1 MVCALI
7 NSNICHHSSPNVV
20 DLWDAA
26 QWFSKK
32 FWLLWWQ
39 VSLLIRIQTMLDCFW
54 FVFIPLTTSMSNKT
68 VFLVWEM
75 IKTMIKALLDV
86 LMQDVLMQDVLS
98 VLLLTTANWLVRLWH
113 YCQLW
118 WKVATS
124 GVSLIDFPM
133 SEEKSSCILRWRS
146 IYQLLL
152 KSISWLT
159 YWLLQLWC
167 ACTCTQSGNLWMCS
181 FKE

>member
-1 MVCALI
+1 ME
-7 NSNICHHSSPNVV
+7 
-20 DLWDAA
+20 LWDAA
-26 QWFSKK
+26 QWFSKQ

-39 VSLLIRIQTMLDCFW
+39 VSLLIRIQTMLDYFW
-54 FVFIPLTTSMSNKT
+54 FVFIPLTILISNKT

-75 IKTMIKALLDV
+75 MKTMIKALCDV
-86 LMQDVLMQDVLS
+86 LMQVVLS

-159 YWLLQLWC
+159 YWLLQLRC
-167 ACTCTQSGNLWMCS
+167 ACTCTQSGDLWMCS

>member
-1 MVCALI
+1 ME
-7 NSNICHHSSPNVV
+7 
-20 DLWDAA
+20 LWDAA

-54 FVFIPLTTSMSNKT
+54 FVFIPLTILISNKT

-75 IKTMIKALLDV
+75 MKTMIKALCDV
-86 LMQDVLMQDVLS
+86 LMQVVLS

-159 YWLLQLWC
+159 YWLLQLRC
-167 ACTCTQSGNLWMCS
+167 ACTCTQSGDLWMCS

>member
-1 MVCALI
+1 MRCGTVIQQKILTAVMTSI
-7 NSNICHHSSPNVV
+7 FV
-20 DLWDAA
+20 DKNTDHW
-26 QWFSKK
+26 
-32 FWLLWWQ
+32 
-39 VSLLIRIQTMLDCFW
+39 FW
-54 FVFIPLTTSMSNKT
+54 FVFIPLTISMSIKT
-68 VFLVWEM
+68 VFLVGEM
-75 IKTMIKALLDV
+75 IKTMIKALSDV
-86 LMQDVLMQDVLS
+86 SMQAVLS
-98 VLLLTTANWLVRLWH
+98 VLLLTTANWLVRLWR

-159 YWLLQLWC
+159 YWLLQLRC

>member
-39 VSLLIRIQTMLDCFW
+39 VSLLIRIQTTLDCFW

-86 LMQDVLMQDVLS
+86 LMQDVLC

-167 ACTCTQSGNLWMCS
+167 ACTCTRSGNLWMCS

>member
-1 MVCALI
+1 MLWNYEMQHSDSAKNFDCCDDKFFVDKDTDHARLLLI
-7 NSNICHHSSPNVV
+7 
-20 DLWDAA
+20 
-26 QWFSKK
+26 
-32 FWLLWWQ
+32 
-39 VSLLIRIQTMLDCFW
+39 SLLIRIQTMLDCFW
-54 FVFIPLTTSMSNKT
+54 FVFIPLTILISNKT

-75 IKTMIKALLDV
+75 MKTMIKALCDV
-86 LMQDVLMQDVLS
+86 LMQAVLS

-159 YWLLQLWC
+159 YWLLQLQC
-167 ACTCTQSGNLWMCS
+167 ACTCTQSGNLWMYY

>member
-1 MVCALI
+1 ME
-7 NSNICHHSSPNVV
+7 
-20 DLWDAA
+20 LWDAA

-39 VSLLIRIQTMLDCFW
+39 VSLLIRIQTMLDYFW
-54 FVFIPLTTSMSNKT
+54 FVFIPLTILISNKT

-75 IKTMIKALLDV
+75 MKTMIKALCDV
-86 LMQDVLMQDVLS
+86 LMQVVLS

-159 YWLLQLWC
+159 YWLLQLRC

>member
-7 NSNICHHSSPNVV
+7 NNNICRHSGQNVV
-20 DLWDAA
+20 ELWDAA

-54 FVFIPLTTSMSNKT
+54 FVFIPLTISMSNKT
-68 VFLVWEM
+68 VFLVGEM
-75 IKTMIKALLDV
+75 IKNNDKGIVWCVDAS
-86 LMQDVLMQDVLS
+86 S
-98 VLLLTTANWLVRLWH
+98 VVCT
-113 YCQLW
+113 
-118 WKVATS
+118 
-124 GVSLIDFPM
+124 LIDNSKLVGKIMTLLPIVVKSCNIWSISDWFFPM

>member
-86 LMQDVLMQDVLS
+86 LMQDVLS

-167 ACTCTQSGNLWMCS
+167 ACTCTRSGNLWMCS

>member
-7 NSNICHHSSPNVV
+7 NNNICHHSGQNVV
-20 DLWDAA
+20 ELWDAA

-54 FVFIPLTTSMSNKT
+54 FVFIPLTILISNKT

-75 IKTMIKALLDV
+75 MKTMIKALWDV
-86 LMQDVLMQDVLS
+86 LMQAVLS

-124 GVSLIDFPM
+124 GVSVIDFPM

-167 ACTCTQSGNLWMCS
+167 ACTCKQSGNLWMYS

>member
-86 LMQDVLMQDVLS
+86 LMQDVLS

-118 WKVATS
+118 WKIATS

-159 YWLLQLWC
+159 YWLLQLQC

>member
-1 MVCALI
+1 ME
-7 NSNICHHSSPNVV
+7 
-20 DLWDAA
+20 LWDAA

-39 VSLLIRIQTMLDCFW
+39 VSLLIRIQTMLDYFW
-54 FVFIPLTTSMSNKT
+54 FVFIPLTILISNKT

-75 IKTMIKALLDV
+75 MKTMIKALCDV
-86 LMQDVLMQDVLS
+86 LMQVVLS

-167 ACTCTQSGNLWMCS
+167 ACTCKQSGNLWMCS

>member
-1 MVCALI
+1 MRCGTVIQQKILTAVMTSI
-7 NSNICHHSSPNVV
+7 FV
-20 DLWDAA
+20 DKNTDHW
-26 QWFSKK
+26 
-32 FWLLWWQ
+32 
-39 VSLLIRIQTMLDCFW
+39 FW
-54 FVFIPLTTSMSNKT
+54 FVFIPLTISMSIKT
-68 VFLVWEM
+68 VFLVGEM
-75 IKTMIKALLDV
+75 IKTMIKALSDV
-86 LMQDVLMQDVLS
+86 SMQAVLS

-124 GVSLIDFPM
+124 GVSVIDFPM

-159 YWLLQLWC
+159 YWLLQLRC

>member
-1 MVCALI
+1 ME
-7 NSNICHHSSPNVV
+7 
-20 DLWDAA
+20 LWDAA

-39 VSLLIRIQTMLDCFW
+39 VSLLIRIQTMLDYFW
-54 FVFIPLTTSMSNKT
+54 FVFIPLTILISNKT

-75 IKTMIKALLDV
+75 MKTMIKALCDV
-86 LMQDVLMQDVLS
+86 LMQVVLS

-124 GVSLIDFPM
+124 GVSVIDFPM

-146 IYQLLL
+146 IYQLPL

-159 YWLLQLWC
+159 YWLLQLRC

>member
-7 NSNICHHSSPNVV
+7 NNNICCHSGQNVV
-20 DLWDAA
+20 ELWDAA

-54 FVFIPLTTSMSNKT
+54 FVFIPLTILISNKT

-75 IKTMIKALLDV
+75 IKTMIKALCDV
-86 LMQDVLMQDVLS
+86 LMQAVLS
-98 VLLLTTANWLVRLWH
+98 VLLLTTANRLIWLQH

-118 WKVATS
+118 WKVTTEHLW
-124 GVSLIDFPM
+124 LIFQCLR
-133 SEEKSSCILRWRS
+133 KSQAAFLRWRS

-152 KSISWLT
+152 KSTGWLT
-159 YWLLQLWC
+159 YWLLQL
-167 ACTCTQSGNLWMCS
+167 
-181 FKE
+181 